1 MMTSALRRATFL
13 AAAILVIAA
22 APAPLNPSLFGGM
35 HWRLVGPFRGGRSL
49 AASGVAGNPTLFY
62 FGAVAGGVWMT
73 DDAGLTWKPIS
84 DGAKITS
91 VGASAVA
98 PADPHVI
105 YVGSG
110 EGDMRSDITYGD
122 GMYKSIDG
130 GTTWHHLGLTDTR
143 QIARII
149 VDPADPDVA
158 YVAALGHGY
167 GPNAERGVFKTT
179 DGGATWQ
186 KVLYKDANTG
196 AIDLAFD
203 PHDAKTIFAALW
215 QTRRPPWSVYPP
227 SSGPGSGLFVSHD
240 AGATWQPVRGHGFP
254 ESGVGRIGIA
264 VAPSD
269 SQRVYAIV
277 DAAPK
282 TGGLYRSDDGGSTW
296 RLLSNDLRLWERG
309 WYFCG
314 IAVDP
319 KNADALYVSDTAYY
333 RSTDGG
339 AHFTAIKGSPDGDD
353 FHQTWI
359 DPTDPNR
366 IIIATDQGASISL
379 NGGATWSSWFN
390 QPTGQFYHVTT
401 DDAYPFDLFG
411 AQQDSG
417 SAKTPA
423 QSDALGITSFDWQPV
438 VAGGESG
445 SVALDPLHH
454 DVIFGDN
461 VTKENLSNH
470 QIQSLDPTIARAQP
484 FRTDWT
490 LPLVFSR

>member
-91 VGASAVA
+91 VGAIAVA
-98 PADPHVI
+98 PSDPHVI

-167 GPNAERGVFKTT
+167 GPNAERGVYRTS

-186 KVLYKDANTG
+186 RVLFKDANTG
-196 AIDLAFD
+196 AIDLAFE
-203 PHDAKTIFAALW
+203 PQNSRTIFAALW
-215 QTRRPPWSVYPP
+215 QTRRPPWNIYPP
-227 SSGPGSGLFVSHD
+227 SNGPGSGLYVSHD
-240 AGATWQPVRGHGFP
+240 GGANWSHIVGAGFP
-254 ESGVGRIGIA
+254 SNGLGKIGIA

-269 SQRVYAIV
+269 PKRVYAIV
-277 DAAPK
+277 DAKA
-282 TGGLYRSDDGGSTW
+282 GGLYRSDDGGATW
-296 RLLSNDLRLWERG
+296 LLVNPDQRLWQRG
-309 WYFCG
+309 WYFCH
-314 IAVDP
+314 IAVDA
-319 KNADALYVSDTAYY
+319 KDADRVYISDTAFY
-333 RSTDGG
+333 RSTDAG
-339 AHFTAIKGSPDGDD
+339 AHFTAIKGSPDGDV
-353 FHQTWI
+353 FHQPWV
-359 DPTDPNR
+359 DPEDPR
-366 IIIATDQGASISL
+366 HIVLGSDQGTSISL

-390 QPTGQFYHVTT
+390 QPTGQFYHVIA
-401 DDAYPFDLFG
+401 DDQYPTNVYG
-411 AQQDSG
+411 AQQDNG
-417 SAKTPA
+417 SAVTPIE
-423 QSDALGITSFDWQPV
+423 SDGNGITTFDWKPI

-445 SVALDPLHH
+445 YEAPDPL
-454 DVIFGDN
+454 
-461 VTKENLSNH
+461 
-470 QIQSLDPTIARAQP
+470 
-484 FRTDWT
+484 
-490 LPLVFSR
+490 